1 MGAISTAKMTF
12 EEFEQLPDE
21 PYKLELLQG
30 ELTRMPPP
38 EKRHNRSAYR
48 LAKLLDAALEK
59 LGAGVG
65 QVEIEMG
72 YRLSDRPSWL
82 IPDVSLSF
90 PDQPGDKYLEG
101 SPMIAFEIV
110 SPSNTAAHLDRKIQ
124 EYFTGGALEVWI
136 IYPDPRH
143 AWVYVPDAVA
153 RREDRGFRST
163 LLPGVEI
170 PFEAFL

>member
-1 MGAISTAKMTF
+1 
-12 EEFEQLPDE
+12 
-21 PYKLELLQG
+21 
-30 ELTRMPPP
+30 
-38 EKRHNRSAYR
+38 
-48 LAKLLDAALEK
+48 
-59 LGAGVG
+59 
-65 QVEIEMG
+65 
-72 YRLSDRPSWL
+72 
-82 IPDVSLSF
+82 
-90 PDQPGDKYLEG
+90 
-101 SPMIAFEIV
+101 MIAFEIV

-124 EYFTGGALEVWI
+124 EYLTGGALEVWI